1 MSYGYRLN
9 VEQLMLKNA
18 NEKWQKALAKFV
30 SVEDSVPE
38 TGADFYINAP
48 GMHDDNTISLCIEAV
63 LGWAISAEGFVN
75 LAWQTCPHTKQ
86 IDERDYKTTIGKIK
100 YLCKMNGIN
109 YGSLSWRD
117 SLSQLFELRNNLVH
131 FKVPITY
138 VGFSFAPKYQQ
149 DFSDT
154 NMLKYQKSVIS
165 LINELGTKLNMDI
178 SFTSGNYD
186 LFYYDE

>member
-18 NEKWQKALAKFV
+18 NEKWQKAFDQFV
-30 SVEDSVPE
+30 SVRDSVPE
-38 TGADFYINAP
+38 TGVDFYINAP
-48 GMHDDNTISLCIEAV
+48 DTHDDSTISLCIEAV
-63 LGWAISAEGFVN
+63 LGWAISAEGFIN

-86 IDERDYKTTIGKIK
+86 IDERDYKSTISKIK
-100 YLCKMNGIN
+100 HLCKVNDIN

-117 SLSQLFELRNNLVH
+117 SLSQLFELRNSLVH

-149 DFSDT
+149 DFSDI
-154 NMLKYQKSVIS
+154 NMLRYQKSVIS
-165 LINELGTKLNMDI
+165 LINDLGKKLNMDV
-178 SFTSGNYD
+178 SFTSGNYE

>member
-1 MSYGYRLN
+1 
-9 VEQLMLKNA
+9 
-18 NEKWQKALAKFV
+18 
-30 SVEDSVPE
+30 
-38 TGADFYINAP
+38 
-48 GMHDDNTISLCIEAV
+48 
-63 LGWAISAEGFVN
+63 
-75 LAWQTCPHTKQ
+75 
-86 IDERDYKTTIGKIK
+86 
-100 YLCKMNGIN
+100 MNGIN
-109 YGSLSWRD
+109 YGSLSWRA

-154 NMLKYQKSVIS
+154 NMSKYQKSVIS
-165 LINELGTKLNMDI
+165 LINELGAKLNIDV